1 MRGSIVLKPTQVLAL
16 DVRQGAPELLR
27 HAGRSGLPGG
37 GGHIEGSLPIRNLGC
52 GTSRRFF
59 SPVPS
64 EGPREVALVEG
75 TSAWKI
81 LRTRGPQP
89 GLSG

>member
-1 MRGSIVLKPTQVLAL
+1 MYGKARPNQTSSGTQDGQDYLVA
-16 DVRQGAPELLR
+16 
-27 HAGRSGLPGG
+27 
-37 GGHIEGSLPIRNLGC
+37 GGHIELSLPIRDLGC

-81 LRTRGPQP
+81 FRTRGPQP
-89 GLSG
+89 GLSR